1 MQHCVVT
8 ESLGQ
13 ILLRAGT
20 FTMGD
25 CWESN
30 GSNWAAFDM
39 YVAHKGTSKLL
50 LNSKPQNWDRKRRGQ
65 HATRRMKFRVGQD
78 NCQWSDMYCTQ
89 YFEYY
94 MYIFD
99 SWYVSTSSKDFWQHW
114 FWLPLT
120 LFFCYITFILCFF
133 LHLMEWL
140 LQKKVPSERGE
151 QNTKKK
157 IVEMLLDSTIDLATE
172 MWSCPSMHCS
182 QIRKI

>member
-13 ILLRAGT
+13 ILLRAST

-78 NCQWSDMYCTQ
+78 NIQGYEMYCTQ
-89 YFEYY
+89 YFEHY
-94 MYIFD
+94 MYYILITHFYER
-99 SWYVSTSSKDFWQHW
+99 SLATLVLITDFGLLLHN
-114 FWLPLT
+114 
-120 LFFCYITFILCFF
+120 FCYLYLASSCTFAFNGVAIAKKF
-133 LHLMEWL
+133 LRIEKSKTW
-140 LQKKVPSERGE
+140 
-151 QNTKKK
+151 KK
-157 IVEMLLDSTIDLATE
+157 IVEMLFDSTIDLATE
-172 MWSCPSMHCS
+172 MWSYPSMHCG
-182 QIRKI
+182 QIRNV

>member
-13 ILLRAGT
+13 ILLRAST

-78 NCQWSDMYCTQ
+78 NIQGYEIYS
-89 YFEYY
+89 
-94 MYIFD
+94 
-99 SWYVSTSSKDFWQHW
+99 
-114 FWLPLT
+114 T
-120 LFFCYITFILCFF
+120 LFFWSLNITRIRYFY
-133 LHLMEWL
+133 
-140 LQKKVPSERGE
+140 ER
-151 QNTKKK
+151 
-157 IVEMLLDSTIDLATE
+157 LLATLVLITDFGLSLHNFCYLYLAS
-172 MWSCPSMHCS
+172 SCTFAFNGVAIAKKSS
-182 QIRKI
+182 FG

>member
-13 ILLRAGT
+13 ILLRAST

-78 NCQWSDMYCTQ
+78 NIQGYQMYCTQ
-89 YFEYY
+89 YFEVR
-94 MYIFD
+94 ILHELDTF
-99 SWYVSTSSKDFWQHW
+99 TKDYWQHW
-114 FWLPLT
+114 FWLLT
-120 LFFCYITFILCFF
+120 LVFCYITFVIYTLLLLVP

-140 LQKKVPSERGE
+140 LQKSSFG
-151 QNTKKK
+151 
-157 IVEMLLDSTIDLATE
+157 
-172 MWSCPSMHCS
+172 
-182 QIRKI
+182 